1 MSTFENG
8 NLQGQYQNTFGID
21 QGGKCIAEYVW
32 LDGSGVTLRAKC
44 RTLNEK
50 PSCIADIPM
59 WNFDGSSCYMATT
72 ENSEIHLKPIAMYR
86 DPFRQGDN
94 ILVLCET
101 YMWEDTTYKKLI
113 PANTNFR
120 HYAN

>member
-1 MSTFENG
+1 
-8 NLQGQYQNTFGID
+8 
-21 QGGKCIAEYVW
+21 VW

-44 RTLNEK
+44 RTLNKKVE
-50 PSCIADIPM
+50 CLEDLPM

-72 ENSEIHLKPIAMYR
+72 ENSEIHIKPVAYYR

-94 ILVLCET
+94 IIVLCET
-101 YMWEDTTYKKLI
+101 YMWEDTTYKKLV

-120 HYAN
+120 HHAKKIWDSDLE